1 MTPKNARLF
10 TKVFLFIHSQSAVLG
25 YPRIGPKRE
34 VKKAL
39 ESYWGGK
46 ISVDEL
52 LKVAKEQ
59 RLLTYETL
67 KAQGVDV
74 IPT

>member
-1 MTPKNARLF
+1 ML
-10 TKVFLFIHSQSAVLG
+10 SSAVLG

-39 ESYWGGK
+39 EAYWAGK
-46 ISVDEL
+46 SSVEEL

-59 RLLTYETL
+59 RLLTYENI
-67 KAQGVDV
+67 KSQGVDV
-74 IPT
+74 VPT

>member
-1 MTPKNARLF
+1 M
-10 TKVFLFIHSQSAVLG
+10 G
-25 YPRIGPKRE
+25 YPRIGPQRE

-39 ESYWGGK
+39 EAYWAGK
-46 ISVDEL
+46 TDANEL

-59 RLLTYETL
+59 RLATYETI
-67 KAQGVDV
+67 KSQGVDV